1 MGTTRKKRNGRYRSG
16 SYGIRV
22 PKDEKALWRVT
33 ESSTVAREKNRE
45 LMRAEKKALEDK
57 VATMKSWD
65 IELQADAEVWLRKIK
80 NAKTREQFEKLA
92 LAFDK
97 KFEAA
102 REVRKKMG
110 RPGGKKKVSAYGR
123 KLRGSHSKIR
133 KTYRKAK
140 DQDIKEYAKGGGVRK
155 AARYS

>member
-1 MGTTRKKRNGRYRSG
+1 MEKIKKKNRNGHYRSG
-16 SYGIRV
+16 FGIRV
-22 PKDEKALWRVT
+22 PEDEKALSRVT
-33 ESSTVAREKNRE
+33 KGSKITREKNRE
-45 LMRAEKKALEDK
+45 LQAEDKQRLKDK

-65 IELQADAEVWLRKIK
+65 IELQTDAEVWLRKI
-80 NAKTREQFEKLA
+80 REQFEKLA

-102 REVRKKMG
+102 RDVRKKMG

-133 KTYRKAK
+133 KTYRKAR
-140 DQDIKEYAKGGGVRK
+140 DQDIKEYKQGGTFKGHF
-155 AARYS
+155 

>member
-16 SYGIRV
+16 GYGIRV

-33 ESSTVAREKNRE
+33 EGSTVAREKNRE

-65 IELQADAEVWLRKIK
+65 IELQTDAEVWLRKIK

-102 REVRKKMG
+102 REVKKQMG
-110 RPGGKKKVSAYGR
+110 QPGGKKKVSAYGR

-133 KTYRKAK
+133 KTYRKAQ

-155 AARYS
+155 AKRYG

>member
-1 MGTTRKKRNGRYRSG
+1 MEKIKKKNRNGHYRSG
-16 SYGIRV
+16 FGIRV
-22 PKDEKALWRVT
+22 PEDEKALSRVT
-33 ESSTVAREKNRE
+33 KGSKITREKNRE
-45 LMRAEKKALEDK
+45 LQDEDKQRLKDK

-65 IELQADAEVWLRKIK
+65 IELQTDAEVWLRKIK

-133 KTYRKAK
+133 KTYRKAR
-140 DQDIKEYAKGGGVRK
+140 DQDIKEYKQGGTFKGHF
-155 AARYS
+155 